1 MGAGRFFPSL
11 PSESALDCDFSFS
24 AGHVDERFGAGSLPD
39 PVEGSRDWHVDEENV
54 DTAAVWAAYVQ
65 EASAYDRERFSTWN
79 QRLDVQL
86 LFNGLYVAVTMPLL
100 AETSH
105 LLQVDSPTRAAYVT
119 NTALAVGT
127 TLSVMSAVLCLH
139 CKHWLGGYK
148 AEGLFRGATERD
160 ENIQQAS
167 RLRQYRHNGLQ
178 RFRVPAIIDSV
189 ALLIYFALV
198 AFAVGLIAFLWDL
211 ARFIAY
217 IVLALCL
224 IVVLFHVG
232 TTMIQCA
239 TPQAPYRTPLAAFL
253 TRAWGRVRAKARCG
267 SGREN
272 KGRRG
277 ALSLEEREMED
288 IGRRKGEWDAQ
299 ALRWLRKHGRWI
311 AGVSSS
317 SLFTSHFTFPF

>member
-1 MGAGRFFPSL
+1 MGTGRFFPSP
-11 PSESALDCDFSFS
+11 PSESVLDHDFSFS

-39 PVEGSRDWHVDEENV
+39 PVEGSRDWHADEENV
-54 DTAAVWAAYVQ
+54 DTTAVWAAYVQ

-105 LLQVDSPTRAAYVT
+105 LLQVDFPTRAAYVT

-127 TLSVMSAVLCLH
+127 TLSVMSAVMCLH

-148 AEGLFRGATERD
+148 
-160 ENIQQAS
+160 
-167 RLRQYRHNGLQ
+167 RHDGLQ

-299 ALRWLRKHGRWI
+299 ALRWLRKHGRWVRTRRM
-311 AGVSSS
+311 AAMAEAKRKKSEEMV
-317 SLFTSHFTFPF
+317 

>member
-1 MGAGRFFPSL
+1 MGTSRFFPSL
-11 PSESALDCDFSFS
+11 PSESALDYDFSFS

-119 NTALAVGT
+119 NTTLAV
-127 TLSVMSAVLCLH
+127 
-139 CKHWLGGYK
+139 
-148 AEGLFRGATERD
+148 EGLFRGATERD

-167 RLRQYRHNGLQ
+167 RLRQYRHDGLQ
-178 RFRVPAIIDSV
+178 RFRVPSIIDSI

-211 ARFIAY
+211 ARFIAF

-224 IVVLFHVG
+224 MVVLFHVG

-239 TPQAPYRTPLAAFL
+239 TPQAPYRTPLAEFL
-253 TRAWGRVRAKARCG
+253 SRAWAGVRGGKG
-267 SGREN
+267 L
-272 KGRRG
+272 GRRRV
-277 ALSLEEREMED
+277 LSLQEREMQD
-288 IGRRKGEWDAQ
+288 VGRREKKWDAQ
-299 ALRWLRKHGRWI
+299 ALRWLRKHGRKSEEM
-311 AGVSSS
+311 V
-317 SLFTSHFTFPF
+317 

>member
-1 MGAGRFFPSL
+1 MGTGQFFSAFPSQ
-11 PSESALDCDFSFS
+11 PSADYDFGFS
-24 AGHVDERFGAGSLPD
+24 AGHVDERFGTGSLPD
-39 PVEGSRDWHVDEENV
+39 PVEGSRDW
-54 DTAAVWAAYVQ
+54 
-65 EASAYDRERFSTWN
+65 
-79 QRLDVQL
+79 
-86 LFNGLYVAVTMPLL
+86 NGLYVAVTMPLI

-105 LLQVDSPTRAAYVT
+105 LLQVNSPTRAAYVT

-127 TLSVMSAVLCLH
+127 TLSVMSAVMCLH

-167 RLRQYRHNGLQ
+167 RLRQYRHDGLQ
-178 RFRVPAIIDSV
+178 RFRVPFIIDSV

-211 ARFIAY
+211 ARFVAF

-224 IVVLFHVG
+224 IVMLIHVG
-232 TTMIQCA
+232 TTIIQCT

-253 TRAWGRVRAKARCG
+253 TRAWPTVLLTAQCG
-267 SGREN
+267 SRSGSGN

-277 ALSLEEREMED
+277 AMSLEEREMQD
-288 IGRRKGEWDAQ
+288 LGRRKEEWDAQ
-299 ALRWLRKHGRWI
+299 ALRWLRKHGRW
-311 AGVSSS
+311 ARTRRMAAMAEAKFKKPKEVV
-317 SLFTSHFTFPF
+317 

>member
-1 MGAGRFFPSL
+1 MGTGRFFPSL
-11 PSESALDCDFSFS
+11 PSQSPDYDFSFS
-24 AGHVDERFGAGSLPD
+24 AGHVDERFGAGSLPN
-39 PVEGSRDWHVDEENV
+39 PVEGSSEWHADDEDL

-105 LLQVDSPTRAAYVT
+105 LLQVDFPTRAAYVT

-160 ENIQQAS
+160 GNIQQAS
-167 RLRQYRHNGLQ
+167 RLRQYRHDGLQ
-178 RFRVPAIIDSV
+178 RFRVPTIIDSV

-198 AFAVGLIAFLWDL
+198 AFAIGLIAFLWDL
-211 ARFIAY
+211 ARFLAF

-224 IVVLFHVG
+224 FVVLFHVV
-232 TTMIQCA
+232 TTMIQCV
-239 TPQAPYRTPLAAFL
+239 TPQAPYRTPLAEFL
-253 TRAWGRVRAKARCG
+253 TRVWPTMARSESG
-267 SGREN
+267 SGN
-272 KGRRG
+272 NGRRG
-277 ALSLEEREMED
+277 VLSPEEREMEN
-288 IGRRKGEWDAQ
+288 IGRRKDEWDGQ
-299 ALRWLRKHGRWI
+299 ALRWLRKHGRWVRTRRT
-311 AGVSSS
+311 AAMAEAKRKKSEQMV
-317 SLFTSHFTFPF
+317 